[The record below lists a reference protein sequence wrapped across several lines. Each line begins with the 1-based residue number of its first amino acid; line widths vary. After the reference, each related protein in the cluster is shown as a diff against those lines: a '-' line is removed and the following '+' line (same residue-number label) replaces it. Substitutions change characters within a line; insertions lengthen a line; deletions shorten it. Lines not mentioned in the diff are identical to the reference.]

1 VSDDTPTQMMPPVPS
16 APAEQ
21 DGEDPKDPRELF
33 RPHTSG
39 VHAAPAVP
47 MPSVPFL
54 DPSAQPGFHEW
65 AEKWLTEN
73 IPMVEAKA
81 REYGS
86 NSLQRKGERY
96 LRALGLVKHTPDNP
110 AAALE
115 LACFQYI
122 AEKLDRVEDAALR
135 GLPASDDTWTD
146 LAVYALM
153 ALYIRKHGRWL

>member
-1 VSDDTPTQMMPPVPS
+1 MSENPTQIMAAMDTDESVSDIPDALRQQHV
-16 APAEQ
+16 
-21 DGEDPKDPRELF
+21 
-33 RPHTSG
+33 SG
-39 VHAAPAVP
+39 THRAVP
-47 MPSVPFL
+47 MPASPFL
-54 DPSAQPGFHEW
+54 TDAMAAPGFYEW
-65 AEKWLTEN
+65 AEKWLAEN
-73 IPMVEAKA
+73 IPMIETKA

-96 LRALGLVKHTPDNP
+96 MRAQGRKASDGPSQ
-110 AAALE
+110 ALE

-153 ALYIRKHGRWL
+153 ALYIRKTGRWL